1 MKTLRQII
9 AVVLISITCTL
20 SAQQTTIDQKINLV
34 SNSYQNGGEFVVD
47 YQVKGTNLQTAKT
60 LASLNA
66 DILYDSTAI
75 RFTNGTDWL
84 SNLSSSNGYSNNVT
98 SNSISEWD
106 TKAVRIFVT
115 GPDVN
120 NDNNATGYDI
130 ETTYRTFVRLHFT
143 ILNNTKTATLI
154 IKTLTNQAGLFI
166 NANNSPNTFEINNIK
181 LSDPINLMDNPLPV
195 VLASFTH
202 KVNGQNV
209 TLNWTTTQE
218 INNKGFEV
226 ERKNVTENT
235 WIPVGF
241 INGSGNS
248 NNQQKYTYEDR
259 KLNTGKY
266 QYRLKQI
273 DLNGNF
279 TYNNMTSNAEIAVP
293 KKFALSQNYPNP
305 FNPSTK
311 IDYDIPQD
319 SKVKIVLYDETGRE
333 VSVLANQFEK
343 AGSHTINYNP
353 QGIASGI
360 YFYRLTASS
369 NGNETVLTKKM
380 SFIK

>member
-47 YQVKGTNLQTAKT
+47 YQVKGTNLQSAKT

-75 RFTNGTDWL
+75 RFSSGTDWL
-84 SNLSSSNGYSNNVT
+84 SSLSTSNGYSNNVT

-120 NDNNATGYDI
+120 NDNSTTGYDI

-143 ILNNTKTATLI
+143 ILNNTKTATLT
-154 IKTLTNQAGLFI
+154 IKTLTNQAGLFV

-181 LSDPINLMDNPLPV
+181 LSDPINLLDSPLPV

-209 TLNWTTTQE
+209 TLNWSTTQE
-218 INNKGFEV
+218 INNSGFEV
-226 ERKNVTENT
+226 ERKNATENT
-235 WIPVGF
+235 WVPVGF
-241 INGSGNS
+241 VKGSGNS
-248 NNQQKYTYEDR
+248 NNLQKYSYEDR

-279 TYNNMTSNAEIAVP
+279 TYNNMTADAEIAVP

-311 IDYDIPQD
+311 IDYDLPQD

-343 AGSHTINYNP
+343 AGSHTIKYNP

-360 YFYRLTASS
+360 YFYRFTASS
-369 NGNETVLTKKM
+369 NGIETVLTKKM

>member
-9 AVVLISITCTL
+9 TVVLISITCTL
-20 SAQQTTIDQKINLV
+20 SAQQTTIDQKITLV
-34 SNSYQNGGEFVVD
+34 SNSSQNGGEFVVD

-75 RFTNGTDWL
+75 RFSSGSNWL
-84 SNLSSSNGYSNNVT
+84 SNLSSSNGYSDNVT

-120 NDNNATGYDI
+120 NDNNAMGYDI
-130 ETTYRTFVRLHFT
+130 ETTYRTLVRLHFI

-154 IKTLTNQAGLFI
+154 IKTLTNQAGLFA

-181 LSDPINLMDNPLPV
+181 LSDPVNLLESPLPV

-209 TLNWTTTQE
+209 TLNWSTTQE
-218 INNKGFEV
+218 INNSGFEV
-226 ERKNVTENT
+226 ERKNITENT
-235 WIPVGF
+235 WTSVGF
-241 INGSGNS
+241 VKGSGNS
-248 NNQQKYTYEDR
+248 NNMQKYTYEDR

-266 QYRLKQI
+266 QYRLKQM

-279 TYNNMTSNAEIAVP
+279 TYNNMNADAEIAAP
-293 KKFALSQNYPNP
+293 KNFALSQNYPNP

-311 IDYDIPQD
+311 IDFDLPQD

-333 VSVLANQFEK
+333 VSVLENQFEK

-369 NGNETVLTKKM
+369 KGTETVLTKKM